1 MYDVDSRCFIGMII
15 LNSSDENFKLVRILT
30 RKSNC
35 HANLRTRQ
43 KRISQELQQ
52 LSCYTGLVHTHLYFS
67 SSRSERF
74 PRENEVAFH
83 QENSKMLKL
92 NALSDCYAICY
103 FKLQHHIVGKFK
115 EKYFLQSL
123 DTTWSSKHN
132 YIYVRMKHN
141 VFVFC
146 LWTDVSQRD
155 ASPSRSRLS
164 TRKQQQE
171 PIQKT
176 LRLWVVPAIY
186 SYPEVQ

>member
-1 MYDVDSRCFIGMII
+1 M
-15 LNSSDENFKLVRILT
+15 RILT

-43 KRISQELQQ
+43 QQISQELGQ
-52 LSCYTGLVHTHLYFS
+52 LTCYTGLVHTYFYSS

-83 QENSKMLKL
+83 QENSTVLKL
-92 NALSDCYAICY
+92 NALSHCYAICY
-103 FKLQHHIVGKFK
+103 FKLHHIVGKFK

-132 YIYVRMKHN
+132 FIYVRMKQN

-164 TRKQQQE
+164 ARKLQQE